1 MRKGKLT
8 KSNDGSGGNGVESTG
23 ASQENQTKDDNPG
36 SGPEK
41 GVEGHVEGGV
51 NNSPNAAEGQTAVSG
66 KGIGHSGASG
76 HDGGGS
82 EDHADNR
89 EDDEADASGLAV
101 GGIEVDLE
109 ESAGGRL
116 DDGLDIL
123 EDEEE
128 AGEEDETG
136 GHADENTPDHD
147 AGAFLSRVGDLLCEG
162 LARVVSKRY
171 ESRHVPIM

>member
-8 KSNDGSGGNGVESTG
+8 KSNDGSGGNSVESTG

-36 SGPEK
+36 GGPEK
-41 GVEGHVEGGV
+41 GVKWHIESGV
-51 NNSPNAAEGQTAVSG
+51 NNSPNVAEGQTAVSG
-66 KGIGHSGASG
+66 KGIGHSGAGG

-89 EDDEADASGLAV
+89 KDDEADTAGLAV

-109 ESAGGRL
+109 KSAGGRL

-136 GHADENTPDHD
+136 GHADENAPDHD
-147 AGAFLSRVGDLLCEG
+147 ARALLSCIGNFLCQGSAKE
-162 LARVVSKRY
+162 
-171 ESRHVPIM
+171 